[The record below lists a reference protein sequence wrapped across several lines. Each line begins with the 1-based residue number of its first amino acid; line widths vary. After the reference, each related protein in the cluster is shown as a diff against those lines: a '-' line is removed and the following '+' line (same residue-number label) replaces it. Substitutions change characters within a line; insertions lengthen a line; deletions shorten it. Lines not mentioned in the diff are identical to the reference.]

1 MNSDN
6 LILRETTFPP
16 LVNKK
21 DFLNSAEFDANFI
34 NIYEDLVALCST
46 TGVIE
51 FDEGTTY
58 DDSINQFASFNG
70 RLYRWI
76 DPAPGA
82 GVTPGT
88 EGASE
93 YWTEIFPTDLA
104 HRKNSDEFLA
114 EGTADEVSAAEIRAF
129 IDAGLTTTTD
139 LSITEKTGTSFKLN
153 SSTGADV
160 TIPAATSSEAGL
172 LTAGDKVKL
181 QRLSGTNTGD
191 QTLGS
196 LGAEA
201 VSNKVTD
208 FSTLNDELYPS
219 VQATETRIGEQI
231 DELKGSPP
239 AELDTLE
246 KMASA
251 IANPTRMTTLGKN
264 STGSTLRKGT
274 VVYINGAS
282 GGVPT
287 FAKAKADSEA
297 TSSRTL
303 GVILADISHLGEGYA
318 VTLGDVDSLDTRTT
332 ATNPFTSD
340 TLAVGDQL
348 YLSPATAGYVTN
360 VKPAAPN
367 HIVYIGKVLNT
378 GTTDGEILY
387 QIQNGYELEELH
399 NVKSGATDGQY
410 LKYIASSGLWEPT
423 TLSTGLTIGTTP
435 ITSGTNNRVFFQNS
449 GVISQ
454 DSGFNFNATNKTL
467 WNNGK
472 GGVSTNN
479 SFGENALGTN
489 TTGSTNSAFGYNAG
503 KLVTTGSNNTFV
515 GYSAGGGVLAS
526 NFTGSDNTLIG
537 AGAGLYLSSGIQ
549 NTFVGNNTGAS
560 ITTGSYNTIIG
571 MNGTSFPSGFI
582 QNIVISD
589 GSGAVGIWKDSSH
602 RIGFGYLPASDTLG
616 AKVDIKAAGALSTD
630 LALRVRNSA
639 NTADILNAAG
649 NGSFLLGI
657 STGYHIKYDASSPSL
672 KGITS
677 DGVTPFWKLSNWT
690 NEDCYITSN
699 ASTQVK
705 VGIGTIVPSEKLH
718 VYTNVND
725 TSIKIS
731 SAAATPADE
740 SVSLKFATTWA
751 GAAYGQDAA
760 TIRART
766 KGTNTTT
773 SQKSTLEFNLNAGGT
788 NGIKASIT
796 SQSNLLI
803 QNPTEDTNDVGVIYL
818 PNGTAPTAN
827 LTNGGKLYVEGG
839 ALKFRGSSGTVTTIA
854 VA

>member
-16 LVNKK
+16 LVNKN

-76 DPAPGA
+76 DSAPGA

-114 EGTADEVSAAEIRAF
+114 EGTIYEVSARDIRTF

-181 QRLSGTNTGD
+181 QRLTGTNTGD
-191 QTLGS
+191 QTLET

-201 VSNKVTD
+201 VANKATD

-219 VQATETRIGEQI
+219 VQATETRIGERI
-231 DELKGSPP
+231 DELKGAPP

-264 STGSTLRKGT
+264 ATGSTLYKGT

-303 GVILADISHLGEGYA
+303 GVILADISNLGEGYA

-348 YLSPATAGYVTN
+348 YLSPTTAGYVTN

-367 HIVYIGKVLNT
+367 HLVYIGKVLNT
-378 GTTDGEILY
+378 GTHDGEILY

-410 LKYIASSGLWEPT
+410 LKYVASSGLWEPT
-423 TLSTGLTIGTTP
+423 TLSTALTVGTTA
-435 ITSGTNNRVFFQNS
+435 INSGTNTRILFQNGGVVSQSTNLTFDDTLRRLQIKATTGNGGADVPLLVRNSADNLDLFRIRGNGDHILGSETGVTLNLSAKS
-449 GVISQ
+449 GYSYTTLNLNGQGNTERAALRQTSNRLTFTHTNSDTVSATLTT
-454 DSGFNFNATNKTL
+454 SGF
-467 WNNGK
+467 
-472 GGVSTNN
+472 
-479 SFGENALGTN
+479 
-489 TTGSTNSAFGYNAG
+489 
-503 KLVTTGSNNTFV
+503 
-515 GYSAGGGVLAS
+515 
-526 NFTGSDNTLIG
+526 
-537 AGAGLYLSSGIQ
+537 
-549 NTFVGNNTGAS
+549 
-560 ITTGSYNTIIG
+560 
-571 MNGTSFPSGFI
+571 
-582 QNIVISD
+582 
-589 GSGAVGIWKDSSH
+589 AVG
-602 RIGFGYLPASDTLG
+602 FGDIAAS

-639 NTADILNAAG
+639 DTANLLNVRGDGPVLGVGTNSGNSFAIGGSQGYIGSDSDFTIGALTYGSNFKLNIKGYSDIRYQWTHSNGHNASVGYFGGSDLYVFNDSTTNTAVLNTDA
-649 NGSFLLGI
+649 LRLGI
-657 STGYHIKYDASSPSL
+657 NSSLTNVQASSALQVESTTKGFLPPRMTTTQKNAISSPSAGL
-672 KGITS
+672 VVYDTTLNKLCIFTTAWETITS
-677 DGVTPFWKLSNWT
+677 V
-690 NEDCYITSN
+690 
-699 ASTQVK
+699 
-705 VGIGTIVPSEKLH
+705 
-718 VYTNVND
+718 
-725 TSIKIS
+725 
-731 SAAATPADE
+731 
-740 SVSLKFATTWA
+740 
-751 GAAYGQDAA
+751 
-760 TIRART
+760 
-766 KGTNTTT
+766 
-773 SQKSTLEFNLNAGGT
+773 
-788 NGIKASIT
+788 
-796 SQSNLLI
+796 
-803 QNPTEDTNDVGVIYL
+803 
-818 PNGTAPTAN
+818 
-827 LTNGGKLYVEGG
+827 
-839 ALKFRGSSGTVTTIA
+839 
-854 VA
+854 

>member
-16 LVNKK
+16 LVNKN

-82 GVTPGT
+82 GITPGT

-114 EGTADEVSAAEIRAF
+114 EGTANEVSAADIRAF

-139 LSITEKTGTSFKLN
+139 LSITERTGTSFKLN

-181 QRLSGTNTGD
+181 QRLTGTNTGD
-191 QTLGS
+191 QTLES

-201 VSNKVTD
+201 VANKATG

-219 VQATETRIGEQI
+219 VQATETRIGERI
-231 DELKGSPP
+231 DELKGAPP

-399 NVKSGATDGQY
+399 NIKNGATDGQY
-410 LKYIASSGLWEPT
+410 LKYVASSGLWEPT

-435 ITSGTNNRVFFQNS
+435 ITSGTDTRVLFQN
-449 GVISQ
+449 GGKVSQ
-454 DSGFNFNATNKTL
+454 S
-467 WNNGK
+467 
-472 GGVSTNN
+472 
-479 SFGENALGTN
+479 
-489 TTGSTNSAFGYNAG
+489 
-503 KLVTTGSNNTFV
+503 
-515 GYSAGGGVLAS
+515 S
-526 NFTGSDNTLIG
+526 NFTYD
-537 AGAGLYLSSGIQ
+537 
-549 NTFVGNNTGAS
+549 
-560 ITTGSYNTIIG
+560 
-571 MNGTSFPSGFI
+571 
-582 QNIVISD
+582 
-589 GSGAVGIWKDSSH
+589 
-602 RIGFGYLPASDTLG
+602 DTL
-616 AKVDIKAAGALSTD
+616 KRLVLKSAGALSTD
-630 LALRVRNSA
+630 SAFIVRNSA
-639 NTADILNAAG
+639 DTTDMFSINGNGVLYKPHASSNDDTAQDVFVSQMSDGRNKIRLFTKGSYNATSAIGISFQSDAAGANISSYTLAGASILNNQSYKDNANLSKFHVGGTDITQYSYLELRNYNNSATNIYISRTGTIILNPDNVNGQVRGLSIFGGTLGATADRV
-649 NGSFLLGI
+649 I
-657 STGYHIKYDASSPSL
+657 S
-672 KGITS
+672 
-677 DGVTPFWKLSNWT
+677 
-690 NEDCYITSN
+690 
-699 ASTQVK
+699 
-705 VGIGTIVPSEKLH
+705 IG
-718 VYTNVND
+718 
-725 TSIKIS
+725 
-731 SAAATPADE
+731 
-740 SVSLKFATTWA
+740 
-751 GAAYGQDAA
+751 
-760 TIRART
+760 
-766 KGTNTTT
+766 
-773 SQKSTLEFNLNAGGT
+773 
-788 NGIKASIT
+788 
-796 SQSNLLI
+796 
-803 QNPTEDTNDVGVIYL
+803 
-818 PNGTAPTAN
+818 NGTAPT
-827 LTNGGKLYVEGG
+827 TSPVGCGQLYVEGG

>member
-16 LVNKK
+16 LVNKN

-58 DDSINQFASFNG
+58 DDLINQFASYNG

-219 VQATETRIGEQI
+219 VQATETRIGERI

-264 STGSTLRKGT
+264 ATGSTLYKGT

-399 NVKSGATDGQY
+399 NVKNGATDGQY
-410 LKYIASSGLWEPT
+410 LKYVESSGLWEPT
-423 TLSTGLTIGTTP
+423 TISTGLTIGTTP
-435 ITSGTNNRVFFQNS
+435 ITSGTDNRVLFQSS
-449 GVISQ
+449 GKVSQ
-454 DSGFNFNATNKTL
+454 S
-467 WNNGK
+467 
-472 GGVSTNN
+472 
-479 SFGENALGTN
+479 
-489 TTGSTNSAFGYNAG
+489 
-503 KLVTTGSNNTFV
+503 
-515 GYSAGGGVLAS
+515 S
-526 NFTGSDNTLIG
+526 NFVFTPLNQLVIG
-537 AGAGLYLSSGIQ
+537 GHS
-549 NTFVGNNTGAS
+549 AS
-560 ITTGSYNTIIG
+560 
-571 MNGTSFPSGFI
+571 
-582 QNIVISD
+582 
-589 GSGAVGIWKDSSH
+589 AVLDVKSQ
-602 RIGFGYLPASDTLG
+602 
-616 AKVDIKAAGALSTD
+616 GALSTD
-630 LALRVRNSA
+630 IAFRVRNSA
-639 NTADILNAAG
+639 DTANIFTVNGDGTQNWFTPGMNVLNSIKSGTFNIIQYGNDAFGNIALGYNSSNMIVPTTTYNTVLGANASSGANSGFAIGIGWGSVVNGAGNICIGRTRTTGNYSIKLGYDGGASSYGGTNSIHLGRTVSGNDVLADDVFMTYFNSQSSSTLTRS
-649 NGSFLLGI
+649 NGSFGLLGQQAYI
-657 STGYHIKYDASSPSL
+657 LGNGTGTY
-672 KGITS
+672 
-677 DGVTPFWKLSNWT
+677 
-690 NEDCYITSN
+690 
-699 ASTQVK
+699 
-705 VGIGTIVPSEKLH
+705 
-718 VYTNVND
+718 
-725 TSIKIS
+725 
-731 SAAATPADE
+731 
-740 SVSLKFATTWA
+740 
-751 GAAYGQDAA
+751 
-760 TIRART
+760 
-766 KGTNTTT
+766 GTNTFMGNGGNTFVVRNHPSVPSTNIVDSFQQYSADIVAGNAAPHFRTEAGDIIKLYKQSSAGITT
-773 SQKSTLEFNLNAGGT
+773 VADLVT
-788 NGIKASIT
+788 
-796 SQSNLLI
+796 
-803 QNPTEDTNDVGVIYL
+803 V
-818 PNGTAPTAN
+818 
-827 LTNGGKLYVEGG
+827 LTNLGILG
-839 ALKFRGSSGTVTTIA
+839 
-854 VA
+854 

>member
-16 LVNKK
+16 LVNKN

-58 DDSINQFASFNG
+58 DDSINQFASYNG

-191 QTLGS
+191 QTLES

-219 VQATETRIGEQI
+219 VQATETRIGERI

-264 STGSTLRKGT
+264 ATGSTLYKGT

-303 GVILADISHLGEGYA
+303 GVILADISNLGEGYA

-332 ATNPFTSD
+332 AANPFTSD

-348 YLSPATAGYVTN
+348 YLSPTTAGYVTN
-360 VKPAAPN
+360 VKPTAPN

-410 LKYIASSGLWEPT
+410 LKYVASSGLWEPT
-423 TLSTGLTIGTTP
+423 TLSTGLTVGTTP
-435 ITSGTNNRVFFQNS
+435 ITSGTDTRILFQN
-449 GVISQ
+449 GGKVSQ
-454 DSGFNFNATNKTL
+454 SSMLTFREDALAYNTYGNFA
-467 WNNGK
+467 
-472 GGVSTNN
+472 
-479 SFGENALGTN
+479 
-489 TTGSTNSAFGYNAG
+489 
-503 KLVTTGSNNTFV
+503 NTFKRI
-515 GYSAGGGVLAS
+515 GNNFGIYAGNGVYESILGGTS
-526 NFTGSDNTLIG
+526 
-537 AGAGLYLSSGIQ
+537 GLYLKSGYDMAY
-549 NTFVGNNTGAS
+549 TSGNNHNFMIG
-560 ITTGSYNTIIG
+560 TGSPVSAMYINSSL
-571 MNGTSFPSGFI
+571 N
-582 QNIVISD
+582 
-589 GSGAVGIWKDSSH
+589 VGIGTTSPSS
-602 RIGFGYLPASDTLG
+602 RLD
-616 AKVDIKAAGALSTD
+616 VKAQGALSTD
-630 LALRVRNSA
+630 IAFRVRNSA
-639 NTADILNAAG
+639 DTANLAQI
-649 NGSFLLGI
+649 NGDGTFRFGDA
-657 STGYHIKYDASSPSL
+657 TGGLSS
-672 KGITS
+672 
-677 DGVTPFWKLSNWT
+677 
-690 NEDCYITSN
+690 
-699 ASTQVK
+699 
-705 VGIGTIVPSEKLH
+705 
-718 VYTNVND
+718 
-725 TSIKIS
+725 
-731 SAAATPADE
+731 
-740 SVSLKFATTWA
+740 SVSLLTDGRLFLSKSGANFIELNPGTTA
-751 GAAYGQDAA
+751 NRLYGGANGWEISGTAKTTISTTGLNAYFFDG
-760 TIRART
+760 TIQIAS
-766 KGTNTTT
+766 GLNVSGGATNT
-773 SQKSTLEFNLNAGGT
+773 LHIE
-788 NGIKASIT
+788 
-796 SQSNLLI
+796 
-803 QNPTEDTNDVGVIYL
+803 
-818 PNGTAPTAN
+818 NGTAPTTSVTNQFKIYSADIVAGN
-827 LTNGGKLYVEGG
+827 AAPHFRTEAGDIIKLYKQASAGITTVADLVTVLTNLGLLG
-839 ALKFRGSSGTVTTIA
+839 
-854 VA
+854 

>member
-16 LVNKK
+16 LVNKN

-191 QTLGS
+191 QTLES

-219 VQATETRIGEQI
+219 VQATETRIGERI
-231 DELKGSPP
+231 DELKGAPP

-264 STGSTLRKGT
+264 STGATLYKGT

-287 FAKAKADSEA
+287 FAKAKADSET

-303 GVILADISHLGEGYA
+303 GVILADISNLGEGYA
-318 VTLGDVDSLDTRTT
+318 VTLGDVDSLDTRTA

-348 YLSPATAGYVTN
+348 YLSPTTAGYVTN
-360 VKPAAPN
+360 VKPTAPN
-367 HIVYIGKVLNT
+367 HLVYIGKVLNT
-378 GTTDGEILY
+378 GTHDGEILY

-399 NVKSGATDGQY
+399 NVKSGATDGQF
-410 LKYIASSGLWEPT
+410 LKYVASSGLWEPT
-423 TLSTGLTIGTTP
+423 TLSTGITIGTTP
-435 ITSGTNNRVFFQNS
+435 ITSGTDSRILFQN
-449 GVISQ
+449 GGKVSQ
-454 DSGFNFNATNKTL
+454 SSKLTFNGSLLKL
-467 WNNGK
+467 M
-472 GGVSTNN
+472 
-479 SFGENALGTN
+479 GTD
-489 TTGSTNSAFGYNAG
+489 Y
-503 KLVTTGSNNTFV
+503 VTSNNVFNVRTYTDDRDLIKINGLGKTDWGFDSSGLDMITIEPQQARIEQTAYSGLKIMSLGASEGYV
-515 GYSAGGGVLAS
+515 GHGVGAYK
-526 NFTGSDNTLIG
+526 FGIG
-537 AGAGLYLSSGIQ
+537 ANSPQARL
-549 NTFVGNNTGAS
+549 
-560 ITTGSYNTIIG
+560 
-571 MNGTSFPSGFI
+571 
-582 QNIVISD
+582 
-589 GSGAVGIWKDSSH
+589 
-602 RIGFGYLPASDTLG
+602 
-616 AKVDIKAAGALSTD
+616 DIRSQGALSTD

-639 NTADILNAAG
+639 NTANLLNVRGDGPVLGVGTNSGNSFAIGGSQGYIGSDTDFTIGALTYGSNFKLNIKGNSDIRYQWTHSNGHNASIGYFGGSDLYVFNDSTTNTAVLNTDVLRLGINSSLTNIQASSALQVESTSKGFLPPRMTTTQKNAISSPAAG
-649 NGSFLLGI
+649 LI
-657 STGYHIKYDASSPSL
+657 VYDTTLNKLCVFTTAWET
-672 KGITS
+672 ITS
-677 DGVTPFWKLSNWT
+677 V
-690 NEDCYITSN
+690 
-699 ASTQVK
+699 
-705 VGIGTIVPSEKLH
+705 
-718 VYTNVND
+718 
-725 TSIKIS
+725 
-731 SAAATPADE
+731 
-740 SVSLKFATTWA
+740 
-751 GAAYGQDAA
+751 
-760 TIRART
+760 
-766 KGTNTTT
+766 
-773 SQKSTLEFNLNAGGT
+773 
-788 NGIKASIT
+788 
-796 SQSNLLI
+796 
-803 QNPTEDTNDVGVIYL
+803 
-818 PNGTAPTAN
+818 
-827 LTNGGKLYVEGG
+827 
-839 ALKFRGSSGTVTTIA
+839 
-854 VA
+854 

>member
-16 LVNKK
+16 LVNKN

-58 DDSINQFASFNG
+58 DDSINQFASFDG

-76 DPAPGA
+76 DTAPGA

-93 YWTEIFPTDLA
+93 YWSEIFPTDLA

-114 EGTADEVSAAEIRAF
+114 EGTADEVSASEIRAF

-191 QTLGS
+191 QTLES
-196 LGAEA
+196 LGAET

-219 VQATETRIGEQI
+219 VQATETRIGERI

-264 STGSTLRKGT
+264 ATGSTLYKGT

-303 GVILADISHLGEGYA
+303 GVILADISNLGEGYA
-318 VTLGDVDSLDTRTT
+318 VTLGDVDSLDTRT
-332 ATNPFTSD
+332 AAANPFTSD

-348 YLSPATAGYVTN
+348 YLSPTTAGYVTN
-360 VKPAAPN
+360 VKPTAPN

-378 GTTDGEILY
+378 GTNDGEILF

-399 NVKSGATDGQY
+399 NVKAGATDGQY
-410 LKYIASSGLWEPT
+410 LKWVASSGLWEPT
-423 TLSTGLTIGTTP
+423 TLSNNGVCGIANSSGVYTFYSTLAAAITAATSGQTIELFADVTETGAVQLNLKNGVNINFNGHTYTLNNAGTSNAFSDNNAAVSCKLMNGLVVRSGGTSSETDSQPLYVDNTSSIIECYGMKFSSTFSYGCINEGTVYGGEFSGLIGFYCRSGVAYNIVGRGTTSRG
-435 ITSGTNNRVFFQNS
+435 IRN
-449 GVISQ
+449 
-454 DSGFNFNATNKTL
+454 
-467 WNNGK
+467 
-472 GGVSTNN
+472 
-479 SFGENALGTN
+479 
-489 TTGSTNSAFGYNAG
+489 
-503 KLVTTGSNNTFV
+503 
-515 GYSAGGGVLAS
+515 LA
-526 NFTGSDNTLIG
+526 
-537 AGAGLYLSSGIQ
+537 
-549 NTFVGNNTGAS
+549 
-560 ITTGSYNTIIG
+560 
-571 MNGTSFPSGFI
+571 
-582 QNIVISD
+582 
-589 GSGAVGIWKDSSH
+589 KC
-602 RIGFGYLPASDTLG
+602 
-616 AKVDIKAAGALSTD
+616 IKCT
-630 LALRVRNSA
+630 
-639 NTADILNAAG
+639 
-649 NGSFLLGI
+649 GI
-657 STGYHIKYDASSPSL
+657 STG
-672 KGITS
+672 S
-677 DGVTPFWKLSNWT
+677 DGIYSSGTLV
-690 NEDCYITSN
+690 DCY
-699 ASTQVK
+699 
-705 VGIGTIVPSEKLH
+705 GF
-718 VYTNVND
+718 
-725 TSIKIS
+725 S
-731 SAAATPADE
+731 S
-740 SVSLKFATTWA
+740 
-751 GAAYGQDAA
+751 GAYG
-760 TIRART
+760 
-766 KGTNTTT
+766 GYFEGG
-773 SQKSTLEFNLNAGGT
+773 SVFNSSFHSSFGFG
-788 NGIKASIT
+788 
-796 SQSNLLI
+796 
-803 QNPTEDTNDVGVIYL
+803 VGVISGATNFENCTFFSSAGAGFYAQAAVYL
-818 PNGTAPTAN
+818 LNCTGYSTSSHGLWVFNAESYIENCVGFSSVNNGIRSGSLVTLKNCSAQSLGAAAIHTQGKVYKSTAFSNWNNASGHAITGDTTSFSEIFGCYLETLNASAN
-827 LTNGGKLYVEGG
+827 CLYYGSAINVKFAQNIYKGSTTPINANITQTQTNTPDSFGNIKIG
-839 ALKFRGSSGTVTTIA
+839 
-854 VA
+854 

>member
-16 LVNKK
+16 LVNKN
-21 DFLNSAEFDANFI
+21 DFLDSAEFDANFI

-58 DDSINQFASFNG
+58 DDSINQFASYNG

-191 QTLGS
+191 QTLES

-219 VQATETRIGEQI
+219 VQATETRIGERI

-264 STGSTLRKGT
+264 ATGSTLYKGT

-303 GVILADISHLGEGYA
+303 GVILADISNLGEGYA

-332 ATNPFTSD
+332 AANPFTSN

-348 YLSPATAGYVTN
+348 YLSPTTAGYVTN
-360 VKPAAPN
+360 VKPTAPN
-367 HIVYIGKVLNT
+367 HLVYIGKVLNT

-399 NVKSGATDGQY
+399 NVKSGATDGQF
-410 LKYIASSGLWEPT
+410 LKWVSSTGLWEPASVTVSDTNIGNTDLTSTANDRIFTLNGNTNANKFQIKNAAGAILFKMQGNGDHIIGASGSPTVNINAASGYSYT
-423 TLSTGLTIGTTP
+423 TVNLNGQNGTERAGFRQTLNRLTFIHTNSDTVSATLTTTGLAVGLGDVGASARVHLAAGSTTIAP
-435 ITSGTNNRVFFQNS
+435 LKLTSGTNLTTP
-449 GVISQ
+449 Q
-454 DSGFNFNATNKTL
+454 DGAFEFD
-467 WNNGK
+467 
-472 GGVSTNN
+472 
-479 SFGENALGTN
+479 GTN
-489 TTGSTNSAFGYNAG
+489 LY
-503 KLVTTGSNNTFV
+503 
-515 GYSAGGGVLAS
+515 
-526 NFTGSDNTLIG
+526 FTI
-537 AGAGLYLSSGIQ
+537 
-549 NTFVGNNTGAS
+549 
-560 ITTGSYNTIIG
+560 
-571 MNGTSFPSGFI
+571 
-582 QNIVISD
+582 
-589 GSGAVGIWKDSSH
+589 
-602 RIGFGYLPASDTLG
+602 
-616 AKVDIKAAGALSTD
+616 
-630 LALRVRNSA
+630 
-639 NTADILNAAG
+639 
-649 NGSFLLGI
+649 
-657 STGYHIKYDASSPSL
+657 
-672 KGITS
+672 
-677 DGVTPFWKLSNWT
+677 
-690 NEDCYITSN
+690 
-699 ASTQVK
+699 
-705 VGIGTIVPSEKLH
+705 
-718 VYTNVND
+718 
-725 TSIKIS
+725 
-731 SAAATPADE
+731 
-740 SVSLKFATTWA
+740 
-751 GAAYGQDAA
+751 
-760 TIRART
+760 
-766 KGTNTTT
+766 
-773 SQKSTLEFNLNAGGT
+773 GGT
-788 NGIKASIT
+788 RK
-796 SQSNLLI
+796 
-803 QNPTEDTNDVGVIYL
+803 
-818 PNGTAPTAN
+818 
-827 LTNGGKLYVEGG
+827 
-839 ALKFRGSSGTVTTIA
+839 TVTL
-854 VA
+854 V

>member
-16 LVNKK
+16 LVNKN

-34 NIYEDLVALCST
+34 NIYEDLVSLCST

-58 DDSINQFASFNG
+58 DDSINQFASYNG

-181 QRLSGTNTGD
+181 QRLTGTNTGD
-191 QTLGS
+191 QTLES

-201 VSNKVTD
+201 VANKTTD

-219 VQATETRIGEQI
+219 VQATETRIGERI

-303 GVILADISHLGEGYA
+303 GVILADISNLGEGYA

-332 ATNPFTSD
+332 AANPFTSD

-348 YLSPATAGYVTN
+348 YLSPTTAGYVTN
-360 VKPAAPN
+360 VKPTAPN

-378 GTTDGEILY
+378 GTHDGEILY

-399 NVKSGATDGQY
+399 NVKNGATDGQY

-423 TLSTGLTIGTTP
+423 TLSTGGVCGISNSSGVYTYYANLTLAMAAA
-435 ITSGTNNRVFFQNS
+435 TSGQTIEIFADINETGSVEITLKDGVTINGNGHTYTLNNS
-449 GVISQ
+449 GTIH
-454 DSGFNFNATNKTL
+454 ALKAA
-467 WNNGK
+467 
-472 GGVSTNN
+472 N
-479 SFGENALGTN
+479 SVN
-489 TTGSTNSAFGYNAG
+489 TSCNIINLNVVRTGSTANLFDNSCLILGISGTGTINCNGSTFKNLGSGSAILFSTNSTHEINFAVAIAKTTYGSFGIFTSAGAKLNHSLAYSSLGGVGIRCHNGGEVQNCIGISDSGYGIFGGEGNISNSTGISTSGVGLNAG
-503 KLVTTGSNNTFV
+503 KISANSVGKSITGNGIEANSSGVFNCTGVSVSSRGISSNNSNLYSCIGLSTS
-515 GYSAGGGVLAS
+515 SAGIFLSGVCKNYNITAKSVLSYALWVSSTNTPIYGGVIICEWNNSAGYGIRGNGGFICDLIS
-526 NFTGSDNTLIG
+526 NCTFNLSNSSAPYLFNDGIAQSIEMRGNTYKGG
-537 AGAGLYLSSGIQ
+537 AAFNVNLTQ
-549 NTFVGNNTGAS
+549 S
-560 ITTGSYNTIIG
+560 ITN
-571 MNGTSFPSGFI
+571 
-582 QNIVISD
+582 
-589 GSGAVGIWKDSSH
+589 
-602 RIGFGYLPASDTLG
+602 
-616 AKVDIKAAGALSTD
+616 
-630 LALRVRNSA
+630 
-639 NTADILNAAG
+639 
-649 NGSFLLGI
+649 
-657 STGYHIKYDASSPSL
+657 
-672 KGITS
+672 
-677 DGVTPFWKLSNWT
+677 
-690 NEDCYITSN
+690 
-699 ASTQVK
+699 
-705 VGIGTIVPSEKLH
+705 
-718 VYTNVND
+718 
-725 TSIKIS
+725 
-731 SAAATPADE
+731 
-740 SVSLKFATTWA
+740 
-751 GAAYGQDAA
+751 
-760 TIRART
+760 
-766 KGTNTTT
+766 
-773 SQKSTLEFNLNAGGT
+773 
-788 NGIKASIT
+788 
-796 SQSNLLI
+796 
-803 QNPTEDTNDVGVIYL
+803 TEDSQGNIYL
-818 PNGTAPTAN
+818 
-827 LTNGGKLYVEGG
+827 
-839 ALKFRGSSGTVTTIA
+839 
-854 VA
+854 